1 MMPVG
6 SPGAGITLLWVMLG
20 GALGA
25 GLRWWVG
32 AALLRQ
38 LQAGFPWATL
48 AVNIAGALAAG
59 YLLVR
64 LHGHPQATLLRALL
78 MVGFLGGLTTFS
90 SLMVELL
97 LLARHAR
104 PGLAVLYLAVSIA
117 GGLSAVWAGARLAEA
132 SLRG

>member
-38 LQAGFPWATL
+38 LHAGFPWATL

-64 LHGHPQATLLRALL
+64 LQGHPQATLLRALL
-78 MVGFLGGLTTFS
+78 VVGFLGGLTTFS